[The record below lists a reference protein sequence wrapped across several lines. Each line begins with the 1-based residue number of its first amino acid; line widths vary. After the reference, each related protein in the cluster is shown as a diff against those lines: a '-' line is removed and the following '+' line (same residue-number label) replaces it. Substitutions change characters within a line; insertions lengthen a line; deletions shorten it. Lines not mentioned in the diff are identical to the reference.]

1 MDDFN
6 ALCSEIGSEGF
17 NENVGCFLLDFGNGR
32 SDMGGTAINQVYNAQ
47 QSAHTYS
54 CPQIKVGHIESC
66 DDRLTI
72 SINTCQHDI
81 AKSPSA
87 NCFSSILGLMD
98 VQWRRR
104 LGSLDRAKSTS
115 SCTLIT
121 HQLVRK
127 RSISPAHDRI
137 MKNRGLL
144 TIIVA
149 VAFPLPP
156 PQHSPMLGHLASSHT
171 VCNPNPRSSFF
182 IPL

>member
-1 MDDFN
+1 MRKDIKTRCSNGMDDFN

-47 QSAHTYS
+47 QSVSYIPVPPKSKLVISRAVT
-54 CPQIKVGHIESC
+54 
-66 DDRLTI
+66 DRRTI

-87 NCFSSILGLMD
+87 DCFSSILGLMD

-137 MKNRGLL
+137 METRRLL
-144 TIIVA
+144 
-149 VAFPLPP
+149 
-156 PQHSPMLGHLASSHT
+156 SP
-171 VCNPNPRSSFF
+171 
-182 IPL
+182 